1 MIVSLTTASM
11 TTPTGSRSCA
21 RDRKGIA
28 LVMALGAI
36 VVIGAL
42 VAGAFHM
49 STRDLRTGRSA
60 QDQEH
65 AQLAAEYALYQA
77 RDSVDLNKPSD
88 LAVGGV
94 RSYTITDPANA
105 GTQIIARITR
115 ASDEIFVLNTSAQT
129 GTDIGGGS
137 GRPQRRASMVFVLRA
152 PTMNFPGALTVN
164 GAIQIAGTSEIKGT
178 DAPPTGWGGC
188 AANKPTKP
196 GLVIEPGANTTFS
209 GNCANQACIE
219 GDPKTLVSPL
229 AGDTATYTQFGS
241 VNWPEMVANAT
252 LRLPAGNYRP
262 APSLSGGLC
271 NKANL
276 ENWGEPLRPGNAC
289 NNYFPIIYING
300 DATLNG
306 VRGQGILLVN
316 GDLNVQGG
324 FEFFGPVIVQ
334 GRLKTAGTGGHFNGG
349 VLARN
354 FDDETN
360 MVVGDAVVQYS
371 SCAIETAIKN
381 SSPVVPIVRR
391 AWADLF

>member
-1 MIVSLTTASM
+1 M
-11 TTPTGSRSCA
+11 PTGSRPCA

-36 VVIGAL
+36 IVIGAL

-60 QDQEH
+60 QDQER
-65 AQLAAEYALYQA
+65 AQLTAEFALYQA
-77 RDSVDLNKPSD
+77 RDSVDLNRPTGM
-88 LAVGGV
+88 AVGETRPYIV
-94 RSYTITDPANA
+94 SDPVNA
-105 GTQIIARITR
+105 GAQIITRITR
-115 ASDEIFVLNTSAQT
+115 ASDEIFVLNTSAQA
-129 GTDIGGGS
+129 GTDIGGGG
-137 GRPQRRASMVFVLRA
+137 GRPQRRASLVLVLRA

-188 AANKPTKP
+188 AATKPTKP
-196 GLVIEPGANTTFS
+196 GLVFEPGAKTTFS
-209 GNCANQACIE
+209 GNCANEACIE
-219 GDPKTLVSPL
+219 GNPKTLESPI

-241 VNWPEMVANAT
+241 VNWAEMVKNAT
-252 LRLPAGNYRP
+252 LRLPGGNYRP
-262 APSLSGGLC
+262 APSLSAGVC
-271 NKANL
+271 NKGNL

-289 NNYFPIIYING
+289 NNYFPIIHITG

-306 VRGQGILLVN
+306 VRGQGILLVD

-371 SCAIETAIKN
+371 SCAIETAIRN
-381 SSPVVPIVRR
+381 SAPLVPVTRR
-391 AWADLF
+391 AWVDLF